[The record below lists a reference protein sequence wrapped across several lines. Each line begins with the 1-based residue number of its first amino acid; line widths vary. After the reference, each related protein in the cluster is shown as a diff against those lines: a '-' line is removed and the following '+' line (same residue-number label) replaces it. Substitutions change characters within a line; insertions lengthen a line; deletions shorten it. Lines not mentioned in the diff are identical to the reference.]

1 MTFIYVLI
9 MLIQWHTSG
18 VVAHTCQLQAVR
30 AGLTPLTLYSTVYI
44 GAVLCSTYSVH
55 PEKENN
61 CTSDIEGRKNQQRTS
76 NRYACIYTPTHTFI
90 SWNPVQQEKGEE
102 PQTTAN
108 ILHSVSLPSYS
119 VVFRVLI
126 DFTQIYISF
135 DDAWIHIVPST
146 GTAFWMTADTNHS

>member
-1 MTFIYVLI
+1 
-9 MLIQWHTSG
+9 
-18 VVAHTCQLQAVR
+18 VAHTCQLQAVR
-30 AGLTPLTLYSTVYI
+30 TGLTPLTLYSTVYI

-76 NRYACIYTPTHTFI
+76 NRYTYVYTHPHTHIYILESCTTGKRRRTTNNSKYITLCIFTF
-90 SWNPVQQEKGEE
+90 
-102 PQTTAN
+102 
-108 ILHSVSLPSYS
+108 LS
-119 VVFRVLI
+119 VVFRVLT

-146 GTAFWMTADTNHS
+146 GTAF